1 MSLLALVVY
10 WALQIYFYAL
20 LGRLILDLL
29 MSVNPS
35 FRPKGILLPVAEI
48 VFTLTDPPLRF
59 VRQFIKPVRLGSISL
74 DFGWTLVVLAVVFVQ
89 GLVRGFI

>member
-1 MSLLALVVY
+1 MSLLALVAY

-20 LGRLILDLL
+20 VGRLILDLL

-48 VFTLTDPPLRF
+48 VFTVTDPPLKF
-59 VRQFIKPVRLGSISL
+59 VRQFIKPVRVGSISL
-74 DFGWTLVVLAVVFVQ
+74 DFGWTLLVLVVVFAQ
-89 GLVRGFI
+89 GIFRGLI

>member
-59 VRQFIKPVRLGSISL
+59 VRQFIKPVRMGSISL